1 MNLPQF
7 TSFIAFPLA
16 ARRNDRFVGAQID
29 PATPKTAAVY
39 AIGQPPVAGREG
51 DNAGMQWHRRT
62 AEEVMELLGTS
73 RAGLSGAEAARR
85 LAERGPNAI
94 VEGKTRSWLGLLGA
108 QFLDVPILVLIGAAV
123 IAGFIG
129 DAVDTVVILAIVALN
144 AVIGFSQEFR
154 AERALAALK
163 AMTATNAV
171 AMRDGRPESVPAQ
184 DLVPGDILQVDAGS
198 IVPADLRL
206 VEAAAVRT
214 NEAPLTGESVPVE
227 KATDALHEPDT
238 VVAERSNLLHKGTY
252 VTRGRAV
259 GVVVETGMTT
269 EFGRIAA
276 LLRGVRAVQTP
287 LQLRLARLGRV
298 LAALVVVVCAIVFTT
313 GVLRGEGWL
322 PMLMTALSLAVAAIP
337 EALPA
342 VVTVSLALGAR
353 RMVARH
359 ALIRRLPAVET
370 LGSVTFICADKT
382 GTLTANDMRVTAWY
396 CDGRLSDAPGAG
408 PAARRL
414 LRAMSVSHDATVD
427 GEGHAHGDPIETAM
441 LKAAE
446 SRGLDARAVA
456 RELPRVAE
464 IPFEAKRRCMTTV
477 HRATDGTFVSI
488 TKGAPE
494 VIARMSGR
502 ICGADGTA
510 PAQPGEI
517 ERLAEAMAADG
528 LRVIAFGERRLEVL
542 PDRATPESLEVGL
555 TFLGLA
561 GLIDPPREEVRESID
576 QCRAAGI
583 VPVMITGDHP
593 VTALAVARELGLATA
608 PSAVITGAELE
619 RLPVPEFER
628 RVEDLRIYA
637 RVTPE
642 QKLKIVT
649 ALQARG
655 ECVAMT
661 GDGVND
667 APALRQADIGV
678 AMGIT
683 GTDVAKEA
691 SALVLLDDNFATV
704 VGAVREG
711 RRIYDNLRRF
721 VRYQMTTNSA
731 EVWTLFLAPFLGL
744 PVPLLPLQ
752 ILWINLVTDGLPGL
766 ALAAERAERDVMRRP
781 PRPVQ
786 EGMFARGLGVHV
798 LWVGLFM
805 AGLALGTQAWFVAAG
820 QEQARWQTI
829 TFTMLCFVQ
838 LGHVLAVRSERES
851 VFRLGLFTNRPLL
864 GSVLLAIALQLAIIY
879 LPALN
884 AVFRTVPLSVEE
896 LALTFAGAALVFF
909 AVEIE
914 KVLRRGSP

>member
-1 MNLPQF
+1 MHWHRSTAKEVMSLLE
-7 TSFIAFPLA
+7 TS
-16 ARRNDRFVGAQID
+16 
-29 PATPKTAAVY
+29 
-39 AIGQPPVAGREG
+39 REG
-51 DNAGMQWHRRT
+51 
-62 AEEVMELLGTS
+62 LGS
-73 RAGLSGAEAARR
+73 AEAARR
-85 LAERGPNAI
+85 LAEHGPNAI
-94 VEGKTRSWLGLLGA
+94 VEGKPRPALALLGA
-108 QFLDVPILVLIGAAV
+108 QFLDVPILVLAGAAL

-129 DAVDTVVILAIVALN
+129 DVIDTAVILAIVVLN
-144 AVIGFSQEFR
+144 AMIGFSQEYR

-163 AMTATNAV
+163 AMTATSAL
-171 AMRDGRPESVPAQ
+171 AFRDGRLRSVPTQ
-184 DLVPGDILQVDAGS
+184 DLVPGDIVQVEAGS
-198 IVPADLRL
+198 VVPADLRL
-206 VEAAAVRT
+206 IEAAAVRT

-227 KATDALHEPDT
+227 KATDVLHEAET

-259 GVVVETGMTT
+259 GVVVETGMST

-276 LLRGVRAVQTP
+276 LLRDVRAVQTP
-287 LQLRLARLGRV
+287 LQIRLARLGRIH
-298 LAALVVVVCAIVFTT
+298 AALVVVVCAIVFAT
-313 GVLRGEGWL
+313 GVLRGESWL

-353 RMVARH
+353 RMSARR

-382 GTLTANDMRVTAWY
+382 GTLTANDMKVTAFY
-396 CDGRLSDAPGAG
+396 CGGRLADTPGDS
-408 PAARRL
+408 PAAREL
-414 LRAMSVSHDATVD
+414 LRAMSVSHDAAVD
-427 GEGHAHGDPIETAM
+427 GGGRAIGDPIETAM
-441 LKAAE
+441 LRAAE
-446 SRGLDARAVA
+446 SSGLDGQAMG

-477 HRATDGTFVSI
+477 HRLADGGFLSI

-494 VIARMSGR
+494 VIAEKSGR
-502 ICGADGTA
+502 NYPVDGAPPVSRD
-510 PAQPGEI
+510 EI
-517 ERLAEAMAADG
+517 ERIAGRMAANG
-528 LRVIAFGERRLEVL
+528 LRVIAFGLRRLDAL
-542 PDRATPESLEVGL
+542 PGRVTPEALEEDL
-555 TFLGLA
+555 AFLGLV
-561 GLIDPPREEVRESID
+561 GLIDPPREEVREAID
-576 QCRAAGI
+576 QCREAGI

-593 VTALAVARELGLATA
+593 VTALAVARELGLATEA
-608 PSAVITGAELE
+608 AAVITGPELDS
-619 RLPVPEFER
+619 LPMPEFER
-628 RVEDLRIYA
+628 RVRDLRVYA

-649 ALQARG
+649 GLQDRG

-678 AMGIT
+678 AMGVT

-704 VGAVREG
+704 VRAVREG

-766 ALAAERAERDVMRRP
+766 ALAAERPERDVMKRP
-781 PRPVQ
+781 PRPVR
-786 EGMFARGLGVHV
+786 EGMFARGLGAHV

-805 AGLALGTQAWFVAAG
+805 AALTLGAQAWFVESG
-820 QEQARWQTI
+820 VTQARWQTV

-851 VFRLGLFTNRPLL
+851 LFTQGLFTNRPLL
-864 GSVLLAIALQLAIIY
+864 GAVLLAIGLQLAIIY
-879 LPALN
+879 VPALN
-884 AVFRTVPLSVEE
+884 RLFRTEPLAAPE
-896 LALTFAGAALVFF
+896 LAIAFGGAALVFG

-914 KVLRRGSP
+914 KWVRRGMR

>member
-1 MNLPQF
+1 MH
-7 TSFIAFPLA
+7 
-16 ARRNDRFVGAQID
+16 
-29 PATPKTAAVY
+29 
-39 AIGQPPVAGREG
+39 
-51 DNAGMQWHRRT
+51 WHRRT
-62 AEEVMELLGTS
+62 AGEVMTLLETS
-73 RAGLSGAEAARR
+73 REGLSSAEAARR
-85 LAERGPNAI
+85 LAAHGPNAI
-94 VEGKTRSWLGLLGA
+94 VEGKPRSWLGLLGA
-108 QFLDVPILVLIGAAV
+108 QFLDVPILVLIGAAL

-129 DAVDTVVILAIVALN
+129 DAVDTVVILAIVTLN
-144 AVIGFSQEFR
+144 AVIGFSQEYR

-163 AMTATNAV
+163 AMTAANAMAV
-171 AMRDGRPESVPAQ
+171 RDGRPVSVPARE
-184 DLVPGDILQVDAGS
+184 LVPGDVVQVEAGS

-206 VEAAAVRT
+206 IEAAAVST

-227 KATDALHEPDT
+227 KATDVLHGPDT

-276 LLRGVRAVQTP
+276 LLRDVRAVQTP

-298 LAALVVVVCAIVFTT
+298 LAALVVVVCAIVFTA

-353 RMVARH
+353 RMVARR

-382 GTLTANDMRVTAWY
+382 GTLTANEMQVAAYW
-396 CDGRLSDAPGAG
+396 CDGGLTDAPGDT
-408 PAARRL
+408 PAAREL
-414 LRAMSVSHDATVD
+414 LLAMSVSHDAAVD
-427 GEGHAHGDPIETAM
+427 GDGRAYGDPIETAM
-441 LKAAE
+441 LKAAQAA
-446 SRGLDARAVA
+446 GLDTRAVA
-456 RELPRVAE
+456 REWPRVAE

-477 HRATDGTFVSI
+477 HRRADGSLVSI

-494 VIARMSGR
+494 VIARMS
-502 ICGADGTA
+502 A
-510 PAQPGEI
+510 AQRGPEEI
-517 ERLAEAMAADG
+517 ERIAEAMAARG
-528 LRVIAFGERRLEVL
+528 LRVIAFGQRHLEAL
-542 PDRATPESLEVGL
+542 PGAATPEALESRL
-555 TFLGLA
+555 TFLGLV
-561 GLIDPPREEVRESID
+561 GLIDPPRAEVRESIA

-593 VTALAVARELGLATA
+593 ATALAVARELGLATA
-608 PSAVITGAELE
+608 PAAVITGAELDS
-619 RLPVPEFER
+619 LPMAELER
-628 RVEDLRIYA
+628 RAGDLRIYA

-649 ALQARG
+649 ALQGRG

-678 AMGIT
+678 AMGVT
-683 GTDVAKEA
+683 GTDVVKEA

-766 ALAAERAERDVMRRP
+766 ALAAERAERDVMQRP
-781 PRPVQ
+781 PRPVR
-786 EGMFARGLGVHV
+786 EGMVARGLGGHV

-805 AGLALGTQAWFVAAG
+805 AGLTLDTQAWFVASG
-820 QEQARWQTI
+820 DDQARWQTL

-838 LGHVLAVRSERES
+838 LGHVLAVRSERDS
-851 VFRLGLFTNRPLL
+851 LFALGLLSNRPLL
-864 GSVLLAIALQLAIIY
+864 GAVLLAIALQLAIIY

-884 AVFRTVPLSVEE
+884 AVFRTAPLSAAE
-896 LALTFAGAALVFF
+896 LALTFAGAALVFG

-914 KVLRRGSP
+914 KWLRRGSP